1 MRCRAVSPS
10 PARGPRAALGG
21 IEWGRTVGD
30 VECSGGSKE
39 QMSANS
45 GADSGGTA
53 SDFVAGRYRRY
64 TAYKDSEI
72 EWLGKVPAH
81 WEVRM
86 LKHIGDL
93 RAGAGFP
100 DVEQGD
106 TTQQIPFFK
115 VGDMGAIGNT
125 HEMLEWQHTVSQ
137 STARRLRAHVLPP
150 ETIVFAK
157 VGAALLLN
165 RRRILV
171 RPSCID
177 NNMMGFMP
185 RICNPKWAVYWL
197 SGLDLGGLANP
208 GAVPSVNE
216 GQMRE
221 TPVCVPPATE
231 QRAIATFLDRET
243 AKIDALVAKKGRL
256 IELLQEKR
264 SALITRAVTKGLD
277 PDVPM
282 QDSGVEWLGEIP
294 VHWRIRKLKRWASLV
309 QTGSTS
315 PTNNPLY
322 FEEGTVPWHG
332 PSSFSS
338 DLLLRPATRKV
349 AEGAVRD
356 RVARIFDKGS
366 TMIVTIRATIGRFGF
381 INEPSSCNQQITAV
395 TFNSEDVFAR
405 YAGYQMKRFEPIL
418 AGIAPS
424 TTLPILDR
432 GQIGHLPFFGPP
444 MSEQRAIAAHL
455 DRETAKIDAL
465 VAMVREAIDRLK
477 ELRTALVSAVVTGK
491 IDVRETAA

>member
-1 MRCRAVSPS
+1 MI
-10 PARGPRAALGG
+10 AA
-21 IEWGRTVGD
+21 
-30 VECSGGSKE
+30 
-39 QMSANS
+39 
-45 GADSGGTA
+45 GGTDTGGAA

-64 TAYKDSEI
+64 SAYKDSEI

-81 WEVRM
+81 WQVRM
-86 LKHIGDL
+86 LKHIGTL
-93 RAGAGFP
+93 QAGAGFP

-115 VGDMGAIGNT
+115 VGDMGAIGNS

-137 STARRLRAHVLPP
+137 STARRLRAHVFPP

-171 RPSCID
+171 RPSCVD
-177 NNMMGFMP
+177 NNMMGFIS

-197 SGLDLGGLANP
+197 SGLDLGELANP

-221 TPVCVPPATE
+221 TPVCVPPAPE

-282 QDSGVEWLGEIP
+282 KDSGVEWLGKIP
-294 VHWRIRKLKRWASLV
+294 VYWLIARTWQVCEAVSGGTPSREVPQNWDGSIPWVSPKDMKRRLILDTEEKITELGLKESGLKLIHPPAVLV
-309 QTGSTS
+309 VVRGMILAHSF
-315 PTNNPLY
+315 PVGLL
-322 FEEGTVPWHG
+322 TVPATINQDMKSLKLGRDIEPRFFAWLLDGVSQHVLFATVEKAGHG
-332 PSSFSS
+332 
-338 DLLLRPATRKV
+338 TR
-349 AEGAVRD
+349 AVRMD
-356 RVARIFDKGS
+356 QWRS
-366 TMIVTIRATIGRFGF
+366 L
-381 INEPSSCNQQITAV
+381 E
-395 TFNSEDVFAR
+395 
-405 YAGYQMKRFEPIL
+405 
-418 AGIAPS
+418 
-424 TTLPILDR
+424 LPI
-432 GQIGHLPFFGPP
+432 PP
-444 MSEQRAIAAHL
+444 VSEQTPISEHL
-455 DRETAKIDAL
+455 DRETAKIDTL
-465 VAMVREAIDRLK
+465 VAKVREAIERLR
-477 ELRTALVSAVVTGK
+477 EFRTALISAAVTGK
-491 IDVRETAA
+491 IDVRHSAA